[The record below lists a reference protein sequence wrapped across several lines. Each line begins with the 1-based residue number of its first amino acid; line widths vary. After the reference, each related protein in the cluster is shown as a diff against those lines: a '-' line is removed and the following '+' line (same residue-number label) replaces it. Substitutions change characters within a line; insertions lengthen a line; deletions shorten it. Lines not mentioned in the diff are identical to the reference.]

1 MIYKQ
6 IHTIRDLDNIIQSA
20 QLTGVQKEFD
30 EKPDYVC
37 IHDNE
42 DGTFIY
48 EEWVQTME
56 LNSHQII
63 NPQVGYTPCL
73 LTLII

>member
-1 MIYKQ
+1 MIYNQ
-6 IHTIRDLDNIIQSA
+6 IHTIRNLDNIIEGA
-20 QLTGVQKEFD
+20 QLTGVREEFKER
-30 EKPDYVC
+30 PDYVC

-56 LNSHQII
+56 LN
-63 NPQVGYTPCL
+63 
-73 LTLII
+73 

>member
-6 IHTIRDLDNIIQSA
+6 IHTIRDLNNIIQSA
-20 QLTGVQKEFD
+20 QLTGVQEELA

-42 DGTFIY
+42 DGTFVY

-56 LNSHQII
+56 SNSHQ
-63 NPQVGYTPCL
+63 T
-73 LTLII
+73 TR

>member
-6 IHTIRDLDNIIQSA
+6 IHAIRDLDNVIQGA
-20 QLTGVQKEFD
+20 QLTGVTKEFD

-56 LNSHQII
+56 LNSHQTT
-63 NPQVGYTPCL
+63 NN
-73 LTLII
+73 

>member
-6 IHTIRDLDNIIQSA
+6 IHAIRDLDNIIQGA
-20 QLTGVQKEFD
+20 QLTGVTKEFD

-56 LNSHQII
+56 LNSHQTTRQGMSLPFI
-63 NPQVGYTPCL
+63 
-73 LTLII
+73 LTI